1 MRERKVLEV
10 RRTLNCALDSSNET
24 SLALDR
30 SVRHHLHETVDS
42 FPLGEIERSV
52 FNQVLSTLHEYPCL
66 ESCPPLTHYVSACVR
81 LAWRMINQKAPY
93 YLDTDFN
100 LGKNEKRTKI
110 IENYIKKKRVEELKK
125 KTT

>member
-100 LGKNEKRTKI
+100 LGKNGKRTKI
-110 IENYIKKKRVEELKK
+110 IENYVRYI
-125 KTT
+125 